1 MKKTILIMAA
11 MVSLGAQAQ
20 KKWTLADCI
29 NYATENNITLKQARL
44 KKQSANEDSHQAA
57 SAFLPSLSASTNQS
71 GGYRPWQD
79 AGITTVTNG
88 TVNSKVD
95 KHYYNGS
102 YGLNANWTVWNGGQ
116 RINNFRLSRVTEQQA
131 ELAIDETAN
140 TIQEK
145 ITQLYVQ
152 ILYMTE
158 AINVNRQNLETS
170 KKNEERGQQMA
181 EVGKMSKA
189 DVAQLTAQ
197 RAADEYNIIES
208 MGQLANYKLQLKQ
221 LLEITD
227 TAPFEIA
234 VPKTTDEHA
243 LVTIPEFM
251 KVYENALDHRP
262 EIKSALLGLKSG
274 DLQIKIAKA
283 GWMPSISMNG
293 GVSTSTNSLSDN
305 GYGKQ
310 LKTNFDATLGF
321 GVTMPIL
328 DNRKTKTAVN
338 KAKIAR
344 EQAQLDLWDKEK
356 QLYST
361 IEGFWLDAR
370 TNQQK
375 FRYATATVESE
386 QQSYDLLQEQ
396 FNLGLK
402 NIVELMSGKDKL
414 LKAKQDQ
421 LQSKYVTILALQMLV
436 FYQGGPIA
444 L

>member
-243 LVTIPEFM
+243 LVNIPEFM

-321 GVTMPIL
+321 GITMPIL

>member
-1 MKKTILIMAA
+1 MAA

-44 KKQSANEDSHQAA
+44 KKQSANEDSHQAT

>member
-1 MKKTILIMAA
+1 MAA

-243 LVTIPEFM
+243 LVNIPEFM

>member
-1 MKKTILIMAA
+1 MAA

-243 LVTIPEFM
+243 LVNIPEFM

-310 LKTNFDATLGF
+310 LKTNFDATLGL

-370 TNQQK
+370 TTQQK

>member
-1 MKKTILIMAA
+1 MAA

-243 LVTIPEFM
+243 LVNIPEFM

-305 GYGKQ
+305 GYGEQ

>member
-1 MKKTILIMAA
+1 MAA

-181 EVGKMSKA
+181 EIGKMSKA

-243 LVTIPEFM
+243 LVNIPEFM

>member
-1 MKKTILIMAA
+1 MAA

-243 LVTIPEFM
+243 LVNIPEFM

-283 GWMPSISMNG
+283 GWRPSISMSG
-293 GVSTSTNSLSDN
+293 GVSTSTNSLSDS

>member
-243 LVTIPEFM
+243 LVNIPEFM

>member
-1 MKKTILIMAA
+1 MAA

-189 DVAQLTAQ
+189 AVAQLTAQ

-243 LVTIPEFM
+243 LVNIPEFM